1 MKKINLLLCAGLL
14 MLSTACSSNPSASS
28 PTPQTAQ
35 NAITV
40 AVGSQITTLDPGYN
54 TETVNNYI
62 LAHTVSS
69 LMTKDENGTVIPE
82 LAEDYTVSEDGLT
95 YTVTLKEG
103 LTWSDGQALTS
114 QDFKYAILR
123 NLTYGADNS
132 WAIYNLTTYLKG
144 AEEIASNTNLDASAI
159 EIEGVE
165 TPDDSTLVLNLKQP
179 CAFFVNL
186 LTGNVWAPLRADFAD
201 AHDSTWA
208 LKPGYPS
215 IGAYQLAE
223 CNENEKAVIVKN
235 DSYYKADE
243 ITLDQ
248 ITFLVMP
255 DSDAQ
260 SLAYK
265 NGEIDVALN
274 VPVDVGVN
282 YPNQNEVWNIP
293 SPTSYFIALNSGAT
307 APEALK
313 EAKVRKALAISIDK
327 QALASTLGP
336 EQYYQALGGYVP
348 AGLNGIDQDF
358 RKEAD
363 AKGTMQAYD
372 PEQAK
377 ALLKEAGYDET
388 HPLKIKYK
396 YSSSF
401 IHSDVAQILEA
412 MWKNIGIDCELE
424 VVESGVFYN
433 QIDNGDFELSRYG
446 YTASD
451 DPSQFL
457 TLWTTGQQVV
467 AAVDDPAYDKMVAE
481 ASALIDHTEYMEAL
495 HAVEEFV
502 VEEESYVIPLFSY
515 NTPILKSEKIQ
526 NATKKGTTPFYG
538 YVTLQ

>member
-1 MKKINLLLCAGLL
+1 MKKLNMLLCAGLL
-14 MLSTACSSNPSASS
+14 VLNTACSSKPDPSS
-28 PTPQTAQ
+28 PTPETKQ
-35 NAITV
+35 NSIVV
-40 AVGSQITTLDPGYN
+40 AVGGQITTLDPGFN

-62 LAHTVSS
+62 LAHTISS
-69 LMTKDENGTVIPE
+69 LMTKDENGNVIPE
-82 LAEDYTVSEDGLT
+82 LAESYTVSDDGLT
-95 YTVTLKEG
+95 YTLKIKNG
-103 LTWSDGQALTS
+103 LTWSDGKSLTS

-123 NLTYGADNS
+123 NLTYGAENS
-132 WAIYNLTTYLKG
+132 LTIYNLITYLKG
-144 AEEIASNTNLDASAI
+144 AEEIASNTDLDAATL
-159 EIEGVE
+159 EIDGVQ
-165 TPDDSTLVLNLKQP
+165 TPDDSTLVLTLKQP
-179 CAFFVNL
+179 CAFFLNL
-186 LTGNVWAPLRADFAD
+186 LCGNVWSPLRADFAD
-201 AHDSTWA
+201 PHDSTWA

-235 DSYYKADE
+235 DSYYNADA

-260 SLAYK
+260 SFAYK
-265 NGEIDVALN
+265 NGEIDIAMN

-293 SPTSYFIALNSGAT
+293 SPTSYFIALNSGST
-307 APEALK
+307 APECLK
-313 EAKVRKALAISIDK
+313 DSRVRKALAISIDK

-336 EQYYQALGGYVP
+336 EEYYQALAGYVP
-348 AGLNGIDQDF
+348 SGLNGADGDF

-363 AKGTMQAYD
+363 AQGTMQAYD

-377 ALLKEAGYDET
+377 TLLKEAGYDET
-388 HPLKIKYK
+388 NPLKIKYK

-401 IHSDVAQILEA
+401 IHADVAQILEA
-412 MWKNIGIDCELE
+412 MWKTIGIDCELE

-433 QIDNGDFELSRYG
+433 QIDNGDFDLSRYG

-457 TLWTTGQQVV
+457 TLWTIGQQVV
-467 AAVDDPAYDKMVAE
+467 PAVEDPAYDQMIQE
-481 ASALIDHTEYMEAL
+481 AAAIVDHTEYMNAL
-495 HAVEEFV
+495 HAAEEYLN
-502 VEEESYVIPLFSY
+502 EEKAYIIPLFSY

-526 NATKKGTTPFYG
+526 NATKKGTTPYYG